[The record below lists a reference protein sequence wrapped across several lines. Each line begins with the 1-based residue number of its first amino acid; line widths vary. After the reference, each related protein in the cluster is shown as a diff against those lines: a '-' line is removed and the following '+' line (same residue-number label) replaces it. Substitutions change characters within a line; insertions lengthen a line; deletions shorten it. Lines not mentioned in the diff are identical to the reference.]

1 MSYTGK
7 IKIDNDEFPVA
18 ATLYGTCSSLAS
30 TTEKAVVLANFDA
43 LIEGVTVAVKFVYSN
58 TAAGPTL
65 NVNGTGAKPIY
76 KFGTTPP
83 GQTAVDSWNANAIVS
98 FVYDGTS
105 WMMLDVNPDYNTV
118 VNNIITAA
126 MLRAY
131 PVGSIYM
138 SVTST
143 SPATLF
149 GGSWE
154 RIQDRFLLAAGSSY
168 SAGGTGGAATVT
180 LTTSQIPAHTH
191 GSRSLVGK
199 IIDRSTLSNNYFIT
213 NHYDGGIVSHE
224 KNAYPSEFPGMVEGS
239 QQYKLNVMTINATHT
254 HDSVGGSSSHNNMPP
269 YLTVYVWKRVA

>member
-58 TAAGPTL
+58 TAANPTL

-83 GQTAVDSWNANAIVS
+83 GTTAVDSWNANAIVS

-105 WMMLDVNPDYNTV
+105 WMMLDVNPNYQDV
-118 VNNIITAA
+118 LSMV
-126 MLRAY
+126 Y

-138 SVTST
+138 SVNNV
-143 SPATLF
+143 SPGTLF
-149 GGSWE
+149 GGVWE
-154 RIQDRFLLAAGSSY
+154 RIQDRFLLAAGSTY
-168 SAGGTGGAATVT
+168 AAGVPGGSATKNIQHAHTTGGHVLTASELPKISGTVGLQRWDMGFVGSADGCFSTT
-180 LTTSQIPAHTH
+180 LAGKHSFELTQSADTTRYGGFSISFGGNGSHSH
-191 GSRSLVGK
+191 GNTGNAG
-199 IIDRSTLSNNYFIT
+199 STTQDI
-213 NHYDGGIVSHE
+213 
-224 KNAYPSEFPGMVEGS
+224 
-239 QQYKLNVMTINATHT
+239 
-254 HDSVGGSSSHNNMPP
+254 MPP
-269 YLTVYVWKRVA
+269 YLPVYIWKRTA

>member
-1 MSYTGK
+1 MSYAGK
-7 IKIDNDEFPVA
+7 IKIDTDELPIA
-18 ATLYGTCSSLAS
+18 STLYGTCSSLAS
-30 TTEKAVVLANFDA
+30 AVEKAVVLANFDE
-43 LIEGVTVAVKFVYSN
+43 LVEGVSVAVKFVYSN
-58 TAAGPTL
+58 TAADPTL

-191 GSRSLVGK
+191 GSKTLTGGIGIRNMESN
-199 IIDRSTLSNNYFIT
+199 STIVDWGS
-213 NHYDGGIVSHE
+213 GIVSYSKGGTGRTSTE
-224 KNAYPSEFPGMVEGS
+224 VGRSSTSSSSNATQITV
-239 QQYKLNVMTINATHT
+239 TATHT
-254 HDSVGGSSSHNNMPP
+254 HDSVGGSGSHNNMPP
-269 YLTVYVWKRVA
+269 YLTVYVWKRTA